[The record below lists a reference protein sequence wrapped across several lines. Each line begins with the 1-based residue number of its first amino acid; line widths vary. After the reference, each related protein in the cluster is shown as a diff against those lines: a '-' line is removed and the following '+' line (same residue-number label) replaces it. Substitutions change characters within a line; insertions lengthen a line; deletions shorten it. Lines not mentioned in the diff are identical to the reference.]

1 VLIEFNKLPGNY
13 KAPGSRIEAT
23 KNREQST
30 KGSNF
35 ISKGN
40 YIAVVHK
47 EQTKD
52 GGVVVLG
59 DTENNDIRCIDKLI
73 FPI

>member
-1 VLIEFNKLPGNY
+1 MLIEFNKLPGNY
-13 KAPGSRIEAT
+13 KAPGSSIVAT

-35 ISKGN
+35 IPKGN

-47 EQTKD
+47 EHTKD
-52 GGVVVLG
+52 GGVIVLG
-59 DTENNDIRCIDKLI
+59 NTENNDIRYIDKLI
-73 FPI
+73 FTI